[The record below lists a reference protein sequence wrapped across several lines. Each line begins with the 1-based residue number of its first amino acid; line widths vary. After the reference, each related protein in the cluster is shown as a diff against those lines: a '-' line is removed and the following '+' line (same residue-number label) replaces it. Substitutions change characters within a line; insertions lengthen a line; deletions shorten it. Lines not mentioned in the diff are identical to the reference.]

1 VRAAEVGEDG
11 AHDRGVLHGGDDPQ
25 PAAQRGQART
35 SASAAAARRQ
45 LLALATW
52 LDTSGHA
59 GAAASLREGLEE
71 TLTVLKLNLPPRL
84 RRFFA
89 TTNCIENLIGTLRHV
104 AHNVKRW
111 RDGDMPRRW
120 LGLGLLRAAERFRR
134 IKNHSDRAALT
145 TALHAGIAT
154 ERIA

>member
-1 VRAAEVGEDG
+1 MVRTTAESCTV
-11 AHDRGVLHGGDDPQ
+11 AMTRSRP
-25 PAAQRGQART
+25 PQRGQART

-104 AHNVKRW
+104 AQKPTRYTFPTCCASPASGAAKKPRVPPIKARLSIIHPALPTVAGPRW
-111 RDGDMPRRW
+111 P
-120 LGLGLLRAAERFRR
+120 EP
-134 IKNHSDRAALT
+134 
-145 TALHAGIAT
+145 
-154 ERIA
+154 